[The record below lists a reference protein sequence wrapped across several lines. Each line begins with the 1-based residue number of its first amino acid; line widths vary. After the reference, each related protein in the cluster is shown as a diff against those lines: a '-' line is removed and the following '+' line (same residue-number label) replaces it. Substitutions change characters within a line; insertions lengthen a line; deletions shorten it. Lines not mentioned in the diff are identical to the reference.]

1 MIGLVKVVIPH
12 KERGV
17 KMRLSVGDIEEKPI
31 IITVTLADS
40 AEWGVAVKAN
50 GYPILYIRPR
60 GDVYM
65 SGECGASLKEL
76 GFETNVKEEVVVR

>member
-1 MIGLVKVVIPH
+1 
-12 KERGV
+12 
-17 KMRLSVGDIEEKPI
+17 MRLSVGDIEEKPVR
-31 IITVTLADS
+31 ITVTLSDN

-65 SGECGASLKEL
+65 SGECGAALKEL
-76 GFETNVKEEVVVR
+76 GFEINVKDEVVVR